1 MDDLELMTKNL
12 KTKIGCKGIKKF
24 NFYPNFLK
32 YLDSK
37 LHKIVDFLKEIK
49 KKIRSM
55 NIDYK
60 FETLDGQIK
69 DDVLL
74 AYV

>member
-1 MDDLELMTKNL
+1 MRGEISYGHIN
-12 KTKIGCKGIKKF
+12 
-24 NFYPNFLK
+24 
-32 YLDSK
+32 
-37 LHKIVDFLKEIK
+37 FLKEIK
-49 KKIRSM
+49 KKITSM

-60 FETLDGQIK
+60 FETLDGQIE

>member
-1 MDDLELMTKNL
+1 MEAIKSIKRKDNVILIDDLRL
-12 KTKIGCKGIKKF
+12 IK
-24 NFYPNFLK
+24 
-32 YLDSK
+32 DSFPWGEISYG
-37 LHKIVDFLKEIK
+37 HINFLKEIK
-49 KKIRSM
+49 KKITSM